1 MSGRVVAIYRAAKAG
16 QPLEA
21 VEVVRAVPGHGLEGD
36 RYFLGRGSMSRW
48 PGAGRA
54 VSLIEEEVIEAVGLE
69 WGLDLSDG
77 RSRRNIVTASVA
89 LPELLG
95 ATFRIGT
102 ALFRGVRPCDPCG
115 YLERRI
121 GPGLV
126 EALRGRGG
134 LRADVVEEG
143 VLCVGDLVEVVA
155 AGRTGA

>member
-1 MSGRVVAIYRAAKAG
+1 MSGRVVGIYLGAKAG

-54 VSLIEEEVIEAVGLE
+54 VSLIEAEVIEAVGLD
-69 WGLDLSDG
+69 WGLNLSGG
-77 RSRRNIVTASVA
+77 RSRRNIVTAGVA
-89 LPELLG
+89 LPELIG

-102 ALFRGVRPCDPCG
+102 VLFRGVRACDPCG

-134 LRADVVEEG
+134 LRAEVIEEG
-143 VLCVGDLVEVVA
+143 LLCVGDAVEVVA
-155 AGRTGA
+155 AGRTAG